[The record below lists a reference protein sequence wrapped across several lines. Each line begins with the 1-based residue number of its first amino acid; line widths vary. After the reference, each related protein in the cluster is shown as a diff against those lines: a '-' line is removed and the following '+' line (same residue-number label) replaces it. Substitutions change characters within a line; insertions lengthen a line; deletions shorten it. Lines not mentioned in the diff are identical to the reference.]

1 MRVSVLVFAVELQK
15 VSAHHLS
22 SLRFWRG
29 LFKTAC
35 TWRVEGGSIEKYVF
49 ILFYGIYNEIEQLAE
64 GQNVIK
70 MKL

>member
-1 MRVSVLVFAVELQK
+1 MRVTVLVFAVELQK
-15 VSAHHLS
+15 VRAHHLS
-22 SLRFWRG
+22 SLRFLRG

-35 TWRVEGGSIEKYVF
+35 TWRVEGSIEKYVF
-49 ILFYGIYNEIEQLAE
+49 ILFHGIYNEIEQLGE

>member
-1 MRVSVLVFAVELQK
+1 MRVTVLVFAVELQK
-15 VSAHHLS
+15 VSVHHLS
-22 SLRFWRG
+22 SLRFLRG

-35 TWRVEGGSIEKYVF
+35 TWKVEVSIEKYDF
-49 ILFYGIYNEIEQLAE
+49 ILFYGIYNEIEQLGE

>member
-1 MRVSVLVFAVELQK
+1 MRVTVLVFAVELQK

-35 TWRVEGGSIEKYVF
+35 TWRVEGSIEKYVF
-49 ILFYGIYNEIEQLAE
+49 ILFYGIYNEIEQLGE
-64 GQNVIK
+64 EQNVIK

>member
-1 MRVSVLVFAVELQK
+1 MRVAVLVFAVELQK

-35 TWRVEGGSIEKYVF
+35 TWREEGSIEKYVF
-49 ILFYGIYNEIEQLAE
+49 ILFYGIYNEIEQLGE